1 MMFPLWFFIEVQW
14 TVIPNVKCYKYL
26 IWIRKMLLFDFFSS
40 TGNQLVNNL
49 PFLAKWSR
57 DISRDLSTQYISSRI
72 SFDNVIANRPFA
84 FNSFFRPKPISKVA
98 IVKTKSA
105 IIACFSSP
113 PFLLLAL
120 SFSPFLFLRY
130 YDFGASWAYETC
142 LLTLFHSNDC
152 KFP

>member
-1 MMFPLWFFIEVQW
+1 MKFSLIIFQWRAMMVTVQMLS
-14 TVIPNVKCYKYL
+14 VRNIQYELEKCYYSISFLKPA
-26 IWIRKMLLFDFFSS
+26 
-40 TGNQLVNNL
+40 TNQSPAL
-49 PFLAKWSR
+49 

-113 PFLLLAL
+113 PFLLLSL